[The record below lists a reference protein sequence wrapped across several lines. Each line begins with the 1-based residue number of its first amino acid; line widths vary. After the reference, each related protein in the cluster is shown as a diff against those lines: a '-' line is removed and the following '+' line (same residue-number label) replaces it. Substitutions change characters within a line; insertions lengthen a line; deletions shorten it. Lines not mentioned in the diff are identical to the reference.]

1 MVVETATEAV
11 TNLSFLQQVCATL
24 IGVVAGFL
32 FSFILFYIKELV
44 SSQKKKKNLLE
55 CLKYE
60 FEYNLNLF
68 KKYLGKIEECIVSV
82 NGDRKDTYLN
92 RLDYSLIAAHF
103 SRSFYSEGLIIKYLH
118 VENMKRWNDFL
129 SSHSDGS
136 EEYLLEQLEK
146 WRKSEIAKKEI
157 ITSLQLEEKLLKHS
171 IEMIVYLKE
180 QIFGQ
185 DKKSIK

>member
-1 MVVETATEAV
+1 
-11 TNLSFLQQVCATL
+11 
-24 IGVVAGFL
+24 
-32 FSFILFYIKELV
+32 
-44 SSQKKKKNLLE
+44 
-55 CLKYE
+55 
-60 FEYNLNLF
+60 
-68 KKYLGKIEECIVSV
+68 
-82 NGDRKDTYLN
+82 
-92 RLDYSLIAAHF
+92 
-103 SRSFYSEGLIIKYLH
+103 
-118 VENMKRWNDFL
+118 MKRWNDFL